1 MDEERHC
8 FQVPMSTFML
18 TLYQEQSQEG
28 IPGSAASL
36 LAEQQAQ

>member
-1 MDEERHC
+1 MDEERHSSE
-8 FQVPMSTFML
+8 VSMNTFMPA
-18 TLYQEQSQEG
+18 LYWEKSQED